1 MVNDKLSTKVLEE
14 YLVFA
19 ELNKKLEKNVVIF
32 NFQVLI

>member
-14 YLVFA
+14 YLALA
-19 ELNKKLEKNVVIF
+19 ELNKKTRKNVVIF